1 MNSILQTRKSL
12 INNPIV
18 SHIKVHSLEVK
29 SQGKE
34 IFKAKKLN
42 VQPPQTKSRSS
53 SAQTNF
59 RKIFKIS
66 KNPKDKEN
74 FARSN
79 TNSYEKIRNPTN
91 LSLAPKK
98 PNNFMEIKFLS
109 EICQKMVKDQ
119 NILKSKLENQEKII
133 KSYSLNKSIIV
144 EPLRKKNILIAP
156 LRVAD
161 VKNEEKIEELVT
173 FRPEMTPTKKTFHF
187 PREVFTNKAR

>member
-1 MNSILQTRKSL
+1 
-12 INNPIV
+12 
-18 SHIKVHSLEVK
+18 
-29 SQGKE
+29 
-34 IFKAKKLN
+34 
-42 VQPPQTKSRSS
+42 
-53 SAQTNF
+53 
-59 RKIFKIS
+59 
-66 KNPKDKEN
+66 
-74 FARSN
+74 
-79 TNSYEKIRNPTN
+79 
-91 LSLAPKK
+91 
-98 PNNFMEIKFLS
+98 
-109 EICQKMVKDQ
+109 MVKDQ